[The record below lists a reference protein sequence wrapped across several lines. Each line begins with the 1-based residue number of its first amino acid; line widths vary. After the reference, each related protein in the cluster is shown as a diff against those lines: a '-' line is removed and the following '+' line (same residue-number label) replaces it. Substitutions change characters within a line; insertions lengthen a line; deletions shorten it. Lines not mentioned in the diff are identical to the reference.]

1 MAVPAIK
8 QIIAV
13 TAKQR
18 DVWDESDEGET
29 WKTLKRAVA
38 TQQKRRR
45 LIVDC
50 IEDDRLIVDSIE
62 DEQREATY
70 TSNMIKL
77 TALQNFRD
85 NMANK
90 LKKARRTLTDHQAK
104 LKEMRKAKVR
114 GQQSIETKVF
124 KVLKEIGVELSSYHG
139 GSLNGKDIK
148 KVMNNASHIFDQ
160 FAAILKG
167 GKREECLLADA
178 DIDSMC
184 LHFREVYVLW
194 DGAFSLARIINPTDE
209 DAETYQTF
217 ILAAMSG
224 SKILQCPITPKIHAM
239 LRHVQW
245 QMKNIPG
252 GLGDKMED
260 WVERQHQWGM
270 RQRRRF
276 RTVQDPIVRALAR
289 EKATSRNTHPDVL
302 AQVDATDTGNKQKLS
317 EKKADVISTRRKLQ
331 RDVGRFQAIKY
342 FVDTK
347 EQTLPWAEVLF
358 YDGKVDFDSQNAD
371 RTEKSSHLVKELT
384 SSKVMCGEFF

>member
-1 MAVPAIK
+1 M
-8 QIIAV
+8 
-13 TAKQR
+13 
-18 DVWDESDEGET
+18 T
-29 WKTLKRAVA
+29 WKTLKKAVA
-38 TQQKRRR
+38 THQKHRQ
-45 LIVDC
+45 LIVDF
-50 IEDDRLIVDSIE
+50 INDERLIVDSIK
-62 DEQREATY
+62 DKREATY

-77 TALQNFRD
+77 TPLQNFRD
-85 NMANK
+85 DMVNK
-90 LKKARRTLTDHQAK
+90 LKKARRTLADHQAK
-104 LKEMRKAKVR
+104 LKEMRQAKVR

-160 FAAILKG
+160 FAAIFKG
-167 GKREECLLADA
+167 GKREECLLADS
-178 DIDSMC
+178 DIDLMC

-217 ILAAMSG
+217 ILAAVSG

-270 RQRRRF
+270 QQRRRF
-276 RTVQDPIVRALAR
+276 RTVQDPLVRVLAR

-302 AQVDATDTGNKQKLS
+302 AQVDATDTGNKQKMS
-317 EKKADVISTRRKLQ
+317 EKRLMLYP
-331 RDVGRFQAIKY
+331 RDEIAAR
-342 FVDTK
+342 
-347 EQTLPWAEVLF
+347 
-358 YDGKVDFDSQNAD
+358 
-371 RTEKSSHLVKELT
+371 
-384 SSKVMCGEFF
+384 CGVVPGDQIFH

>member
-1 MAVPAIK
+1 
-8 QIIAV
+8 
-13 TAKQR
+13 
-18 DVWDESDEGET
+18 
-29 WKTLKRAVA
+29 
-38 TQQKRRR
+38 
-45 LIVDC
+45 
-50 IEDDRLIVDSIE
+50 
-62 DEQREATY
+62 
-70 TSNMIKL
+70 
-77 TALQNFRD
+77 
-85 NMANK
+85 
-90 LKKARRTLTDHQAK
+90 
-104 LKEMRKAKVR
+104 MRKAKVR

-167 GKREECLLADA
+167 GEREECLLADS
-178 DIDSMC
+178 DIDLMC

-217 ILAAMSG
+217 ILAAVSG

-276 RTVQDPIVRALAR
+276 RTVQDPLVRALAR

-302 AQVDATDTGNKQKLS
+302 AQVDATDTGNKRKLS

-331 RDVGRFQAIKY
+331 RDVGRLQAIKY
-342 FVDTK
+342 FADTK
-347 EQTLPWAEVLF
+347 EQTLPWADILF
-358 YDGKVDFDSQNAD
+358 YDGKVDFDSHNAD

-384 SSKVMCGEFF
+384 SSKVMCGEFL

>member
-1 MAVPAIK
+1 VSPLLHCEIGIGNVIFELLRDIINEHIEIYAPGEESIRMAVPAIK
-8 QIIAV
+8 QIIAI

-38 TQQKRRR
+38 THQKRRR

-50 IEDDRLIVDSIE
+50 IEEDELLIVDSIE

-77 TALQNFRD
+77 TPLQNFRD

-148 KVMNNASHIFDQ
+148 KVMNNASHIFDL
-160 FAAILKG
+160 FVAFFKE
-167 GKREECLLADA
+167 GKREECLLAYT
-178 DIDSMC
+178 DIDVMC
-184 LHFREVYVLW
+184 LHFWEVYILW
-194 DGAFSLARIINPTDE
+194 DGEFLLARRINLTDE
-209 DAETYQTF
+209 DAEAYQTF
-217 ILAAMSG
+217 LLVAVSG
-224 SKILQCPITPKIHAM
+224 SKIVQCIITPNVHTIM
-239 LRHVQW
+239 RHVQW

-252 GLGDKMED
+252 GLGDKMKD
-260 WVERQHQWGM
+260 
-270 RQRRRF
+270 
-276 RTVQDPIVRALAR
+276 
-289 EKATSRNTHPDVL
+289 
-302 AQVDATDTGNKQKLS
+302 
-317 EKKADVISTRRKLQ
+317 
-331 RDVGRFQAIKY
+331 
-342 FVDTK
+342 
-347 EQTLPWAEVLF
+347 
-358 YDGKVDFDSQNAD
+358 
-371 RTEKSSHLVKELT
+371 
-384 SSKVMCGEFF
+384 